1 MRSGKWK
8 IRLLLCFI
16 NSLLMENRLPTS
28 DKDFVQSLIPQRAPF
43 VMVHELSEY
52 SESHLIAGFE
62 IKEDNLFVQDGTFQ
76 ASGLIEHQAQ
86 SVALHTGYKYYLL
99 GKDAPTGYIGAIKSF
114 EAQVLPKT
122 GDLLKSEVTILNE
135 VMGVTLV
142 DIVTK
147 LNGEVI
153 AKSQMK
159 TAVK

>member
-1 MRSGKWK
+1 
-8 IRLLLCFI
+8 
-16 NSLLMENRLPTS
+16 MENRLPTS
-28 DKDFVQSLIPQRAPF
+28 DKDFVESLIPQRFPF

-52 SESHLIAGFE
+52 SENHLLSGFE
-62 IKEDNLFVQDGTFQ
+62 IKEDNLFIQDGLFQ

-114 EAQVLPKT
+114 EAEILPKT
-122 GDLLKSEVTILNE
+122 GDHLISEVTILNE

-147 LNGEVI
+147 LNGEMI

>member
-1 MRSGKWK
+1 
-8 IRLLLCFI
+8 
-16 NSLLMENRLPTS
+16 MENRLPTS
-28 DKDFVQSLIPQRAPF
+28 DQDFVQSLIPQRAPF

-52 SESHLIAGFE
+52 SESHLISGFE
-62 IKEDNLFVQDGTFQ
+62 IKEDNLFVQDGVFQ

-114 EAQVLPKT
+114 EAEILPET
-122 GDLLKSEVTILNE
+122 GDQLKSEVTILNE

-142 DIVTK
+142 DIVTR
-147 LNGEVI
+147 LNDKVI

>member
-1 MRSGKWK
+1 
-8 IRLLLCFI
+8 
-16 NSLLMENRLPTS
+16 MENQLPTS
-28 DKDFVQSLIPQRAPF
+28 DTNFVGSLIPQRFPF
-43 VMVHELSEY
+43 VMVHELTEFSEN
-52 SESHLIAGFE
+52 HLVSGFE
-62 IKEDNLFVQDGTFQ
+62 IKDDNIFIQDGIFQ

-114 EAQVLPKT
+114 EAEILPKT
-122 GDLLKSEVTILNE
+122 GDRLVSEVTILNE

-147 LNGEVI
+147 LNGAII

>member
-1 MRSGKWK
+1 
-8 IRLLLCFI
+8 
-16 NSLLMENRLPTS
+16 MEHQLPTS
-28 DKDFVQSLIPQRAPF
+28 DQNFVESLIPQRFPF
-43 VMVHELSEY
+43 VMVHEIMEY
-52 SESHLIAGFE
+52 NEENLISGFE
-62 IKEDNLFVQDGTFQ
+62 IKEDNIFVQEGIFQ

-114 EAQVLPKT
+114 EAETLPET
-122 GDLLKSEVTILNE
+122 GDRLTSEVAILNE

-142 DIVTK
+142 DVVTK
-147 LNGEVI
+147 LNGTII

>member
-1 MRSGKWK
+1 
-8 IRLLLCFI
+8 
-16 NSLLMENRLPTS
+16 MENILPTS
-28 DKDFVQSLIPQRAPF
+28 DPDFVESLIPQRFPF
-43 VMVHELSEY
+43 VMVHQLTEY
-52 SESHLIAGFE
+52 SENHLISGFE
-62 IKEDNLFVQDGTFQ
+62 IKEDNIFIQDGVFQ

-99 GKDAPTGYIGAIKSF
+99 GKEAPTGYIGAIKSF
-114 EAQVLPKT
+114 ETETLPET
-122 GDLLKSEVTILNE
+122 GDHLVSEVTILNE

-147 LNGEVI
+147 LNGGII

>member
-1 MRSGKWK
+1 
-8 IRLLLCFI
+8 
-16 NSLLMENRLPTS
+16 MENKLPTS
-28 DKDFVQSLIPQRAPF
+28 DKDFVESLIPQRFPF

-52 SESHLIAGFE
+52 SENHLLSGFE
-62 IKEDNLFVQDGTFQ
+62 IKEDNLFIQDGFFQ

-99 GKDAPTGYIGAIKSF
+99 GKEAPTGYIGAIKTF
-114 EAQVLPKT
+114 EAETLPKV
-122 GDLLKSEVTILNE
+122 GDQLKSEVTILNE

>member
-1 MRSGKWK
+1 
-8 IRLLLCFI
+8 
-16 NSLLMENRLPTS
+16 MENRLPTS
-28 DKDFVQSLIPQRAPF
+28 DKDFVESLIPQRFPF

-52 SESHLIAGFE
+52 SENHLLSGFE
-62 IKEDNLFVQDGTFQ
+62 IKEDNLFIQDGFFQ

-114 EAQVLPKT
+114 EAVILPKT
-122 GDLLKSEVTILNE
+122 GDHLKSEVTILNE

-159 TAVK
+159 TALK

>member
-1 MRSGKWK
+1 
-8 IRLLLCFI
+8 
-16 NSLLMENRLPTS
+16 MEHRLPTS
-28 DKDFVQSLIPQRAPF
+28 DKDFVENLIPQRFPF

-52 SESHLIAGFE
+52 SENHLLSGFE
-62 IKEDNLFVQDGTFQ
+62 IKEDNLFIQDGLFQ

-114 EAQVLPKT
+114 EAEILPKV
-122 GDLLKSEVTILNE
+122 GDQLKSEVTILNE

>member
-1 MRSGKWK
+1 
-8 IRLLLCFI
+8 
-16 NSLLMENRLPTS
+16 MENKLPTS
-28 DKDFVQSLIPQRAPF
+28 DKDFVESLIPQRFPF

-52 SESHLIAGFE
+52 SESHLLSGFE
-62 IKEDNLFVQDGTFQ
+62 IKEDNLFIQDGLFQ

-99 GKDAPTGYIGAIKSF
+99 GKEAPTGYIGAIKSF
-114 EAQVLPKT
+114 EAETLPKI
-122 GDLLKSEVTILNE
+122 GDQLKSEVTILNE

>member
-1 MRSGKWK
+1 
-8 IRLLLCFI
+8 
-16 NSLLMENRLPTS
+16 MEHQLPTS
-28 DKDFVQSLIPQRAPF
+28 DQNFVESLIPQRFPF
-43 VMVHELSEY
+43 VMVHEIMEY
-52 SESHLIAGFE
+52 NEENLISGFE
-62 IKEDNLFVQDGTFQ
+62 IKEDNIFVQEAIFQ

-114 EAQVLPKT
+114 EAETLPET
-122 GDLLKSEVTILNE
+122 GDRLTSEVTILNE

-142 DIVTK
+142 DVVTK
-147 LNGEVI
+147 LNGTII